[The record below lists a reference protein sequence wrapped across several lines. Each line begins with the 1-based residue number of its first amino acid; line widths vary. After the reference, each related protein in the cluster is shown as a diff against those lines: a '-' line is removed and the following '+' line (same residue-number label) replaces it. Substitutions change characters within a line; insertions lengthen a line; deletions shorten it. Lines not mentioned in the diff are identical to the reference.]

1 MEQKEFETLIRR
13 IRPRLHQEAFRHLL
27 DNDEAEDVTQETVL
41 KLWAM
46 RLELDQ
52 YRSVEAL
59 AIVMARRIALTRK
72 RKKTVPLTDWQKVDL
87 AESNTPETTVIS
99 QEEENRVL
107 NLMSK
112 LPDAQKAV
120 LRMKHLDG
128 LETSEIARITGSSEE
143 SVRQN
148 LSRARRKIM
157 QMFIK

>member
-27 DNDEAEDVTQETVL
+27 DSDEAEDVTQETVL

-87 AESNTPETTVIS
+87 AESNTPEATVIS
-99 QEEENRVL
+99 QEEEDRVL
-107 NLMSK
+107 RLMSK
-112 LPDAQKAV
+112 LPGAQPSCHEFIID
-120 LRMKHLDG
+120 LIDSLLMGQQLSIHEG
-128 LETSEIARITGSSEE
+128 
-143 SVRQN
+143 
-148 LSRARRKIM
+148 LSRFLHTAG
-157 QMFIK
+157 

>member
-27 DNDEAEDVTQETVL
+27 DSDEAEDVTQETVL

-87 AESNTPETTVIS
+87 AESNTPEATVIS
-99 QEEENRVL
+99 QEEEDRVL
-107 NLMSK
+107 RLMSK
-112 LPDAQKAV
+112 LPGAQPSCHEFIID
-120 LRMKHLDG
+120 LIDSLLMSQQLSIHEG
-128 LETSEIARITGSSEE
+128 
-143 SVRQN
+143 
-148 LSRARRKIM
+148 LSRFLHTAG
-157 QMFIK
+157 